1 MVVEHYTAIA
11 TILCAQVRV
20 LVIPVSRTTSNS
32 DYEDYSPARPS
43 LSTLLTLLT
52 SMLGG

>member
-1 MVVEHYTAIA
+1 MENYIA
-11 TILCAQVRV
+11 FQLLYCGQVRV
-20 LVIPVSRTTSNS
+20 LVIPVSRATSNS

-43 LSTLLTLLT
+43 ISTLLTLLT